1 MLFQPLA
8 RTTAME
14 TVSPAFL
21 TASTSMMNSTRISSP
36 IPSEKAQASSKLSL
50 IKVYINII
58 SMFRWYNLYSN
69 TFASYNIIYQLSGI
83 FWSSM
88 IVAGVLISNK
98 GWLKHQ
104 SSLLRHFK
112 TKNCVAPHQLT
123 LCVLFNGILKFMKT
137 KIGFPQWQNN

>member
-50 IKVYINII
+50 IKVYINIM
-58 SMFRWYNLYSN
+58 SMRNTNVGVICIQTHLYLTILYNY
-69 TFASYNIIYQLSGI
+69 ID
-83 FWSSM
+83 
-88 IVAGVLISNK
+88 
-98 GWLKHQ
+98 
-104 SSLLRHFK
+104 
-112 TKNCVAPHQLT
+112 NCL
-123 LCVLFNGILKFMKT
+123 
-137 KIGFPQWQNN
+137 GFSDHP

>member
-50 IKVYINII
+50 IKVYINIM
-58 SMFRWYNLYSN
+58 SMRNAICIQTHLYLTILYNY
-69 TFASYNIIYQLSGI
+69 ID
-83 FWSSM
+83 
-88 IVAGVLISNK
+88 
-98 GWLKHQ
+98 
-104 SSLLRHFK
+104 
-112 TKNCVAPHQLT
+112 NCL
-123 LCVLFNGILKFMKT
+123 
-137 KIGFPQWQNN
+137 GFSDLP

>member
-50 IKVYINII
+50 IKVYINIM
-58 SMFRWYNLYSN
+58 SMRNAICIQTHLYLTILYNY
-69 TFASYNIIYQLSGI
+69 ID
-83 FWSSM
+83 
-88 IVAGVLISNK
+88 
-98 GWLKHQ
+98 
-104 SSLLRHFK
+104 
-112 TKNCVAPHQLT
+112 NCL
-123 LCVLFNGILKFMKT
+123 
-137 KIGFPQWQNN
+137 GFSDHP